1 MCIHILEVADIETLG
16 WNIFGTKLD
25 KKDISH
31 FLMFYG
37 TEGWEVAVE
46 MILDS
51 QCCVS
56 SVL

>member
-1 MCIHILEVADIETLG
+1 M
-16 WNIFGTKLD
+16 KLRVEYFRDQKFD

-37 TEGWEVAVE
+37 TEGREVAVE